1 MSVAFLYFFPSS
13 LASTP
18 NGLAGHLELIT
29 STSVNC
35 FNCHERA
42 VKREYIFSLSLIIC
56 QTFVSRS
63 TQAIFMHITKRTDAR
78 SFAFIRVNSVQLGFY

>member
-1 MSVAFLYFFPSS
+1 MSVAFLSFFPSS

-56 QTFVSRS
+56 QTFLVEVRKLFSCTSQREQTLVLLPS
-63 TQAIFMHITKRTDAR
+63 
-78 SFAFIRVNSVQLGFY
+78 LE